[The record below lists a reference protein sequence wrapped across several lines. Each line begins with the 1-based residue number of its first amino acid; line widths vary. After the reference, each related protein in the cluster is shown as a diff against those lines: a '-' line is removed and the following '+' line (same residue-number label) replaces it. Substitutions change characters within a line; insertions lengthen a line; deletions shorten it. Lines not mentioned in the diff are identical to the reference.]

1 MTVIGVTGGI
11 GGGKTTFCDFL
22 VKYGAKSINAD
33 SFAKDLMVSDPEL
46 RRDIIAEFGS
56 NSYNPDGSLNRSF
69 LSDQAFK
76 LGKVTI
82 LNNLVHPVVRNRLL
96 ALLDVYRAENVGVVV
111 YEAALL
117 LNEGKPD
124 YIDVVI
130 WIESNVGLRVSRVVL
145 RDGIDADQVKNRV
158 SHQREFES
166 VREFVDIV
174 IHNTADLRF
183 LESEAK
189 RVMDMY
195 TSRQK

>member
-11 GGGKTTFCDFL
+11 GGGKSTFCEYL
-22 VKYGAKSINAD
+22 AKYGATSINAD
-33 SFAKDLMVSDPEL
+33 TFAKELMVNDPEL

-56 NSYNPDGSLNRSF
+56 DSYYPDGSLNRTY

-76 LGKVTI
+76 LGKVNI
-82 LNNLVHPVVRNRLL
+82 LNQLVHPVVRNRLL
-96 ALLDVYRAENVGVVV
+96 ALLDKYRTDKVEVVV

-130 WIESNVGLRVSRVVL
+130 WIEANVDLRVSRVVL
-145 RDGIDADQVKNRV
+145 RDDIDSDQVKKRMT
-158 SHQREFES
+158 HQREFES

-174 IHNTADLRF
+174 IHNTADLHF
-183 LESEAK
+183 LEKEAK

-195 TSRQK
+195 TSRSK